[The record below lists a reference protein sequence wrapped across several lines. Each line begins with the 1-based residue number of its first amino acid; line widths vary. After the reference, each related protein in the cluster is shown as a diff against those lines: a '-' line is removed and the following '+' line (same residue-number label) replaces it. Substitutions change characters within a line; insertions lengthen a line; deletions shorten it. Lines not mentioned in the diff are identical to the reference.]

1 MIRTLTT
8 VISRISRTPH
18 GGRYGGRSRWLAAL
32 LAGAGGALLPALALA
47 AEEGSR
53 AVARPADWSHAML
66 LAAAGAIGVLLLATL
81 GALYRRERHL
91 EWDFQKPDPPAD
103 HH

>member
-1 MIRTLTT
+1 MTRTPTT
-8 VISRISRTPH
+8 VTSRISRSPH
-18 GGRYGGRSRWLAAL
+18 VGRSRWLAA

-47 AEEGSR
+47 ADEGSR
-53 AVARPADWSHAML
+53 AVARPADWSHTML